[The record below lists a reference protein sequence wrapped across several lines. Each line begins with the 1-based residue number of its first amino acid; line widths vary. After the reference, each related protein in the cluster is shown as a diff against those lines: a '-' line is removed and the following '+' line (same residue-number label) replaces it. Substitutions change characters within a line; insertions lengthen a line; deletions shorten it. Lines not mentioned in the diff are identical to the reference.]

1 MTVSYFE
8 ALEGQ
13 MPAIEAERM
22 QNAALAALYPH
33 VTKEGARKMWSGWTE
48 QINRVVREAGVQA
61 GHLFT
66 VDGVAV
72 GVAGLKRWMK
82 RTVGRGAEVA

>member
-8 ALEGQ
+8 GLESQ

-33 VTKEGARKMWSGWTE
+33 TTEDGARRLWSGWSE
-48 QINRVVREAGVQA
+48 QINRVVREAGAQA
-61 GHLFT
+61 GALFL
-66 VDGVAV
+66 VDGQPV
-72 GVAGLKRWMK
+72 GVAGFRKWIKRALGKGLK
-82 RTVGRGAEVA
+82 AA